1 MAGITVSH
9 LSFTY
14 PQETVPAL
22 RDVSFS
28 VEEGEFLTLIG
39 PSGGGKS
46 TLLRALKPALTPH
59 GSFTGEISFFGEPL
73 SALDARRQAAEIGFV
88 LQKPDDQIVTD
99 RVWHELAFG
108 MESLGFAT
116 PVIRRRVAEMA
127 SFFGIEEWFSR
138 PVEALSGGQ
147 KQLLN
152 LASVMALQPRV
163 LLLDEPTS
171 QLDPIAAADFLNAVA
186 RIRRELGTTVI
197 LSEHRLEEALPL
209 CDRVLALEQTVLAH
223 GTPQEVSRTL
233 RAAKSPVYFSM
244 PTPVRVSGSVGADKC
259 PVTVTEGRQWLA
271 GYAASHPLADVPPRR
286 LRPAG
291 EELLGLR
298 DVWFRYEKDGEDVL
312 QDLSC
317 SFARGQLTALLGGN
331 GSGKT
336 TTLSLLAGLRRP
348 LRGKRF
354 CRTERIGLLPQD
366 PQLLFDRATV
376 RDELREQLASL
387 PEAEQARRM
396 QEMACFCRLEGL
408 LDRHPYDLSGGE
420 QQRAALAKLLLAGP
434 ELLLLDEPTK
444 GMDAQVKRE
453 LAAILNG
460 LLEQGATVV
469 MVSHDVEFCA
479 QYADRCL
486 LMFDGSIAAEGGP
499 TDFFAGN
506 HFYTTAANRMA
517 RRLLPQAV
525 TCEELI
531 AACGGTET
539 PPPERREPP
548 AAPPKDLL
556 HPPEVK
562 PLPHWRSLG
571 ALGLLG
577 CVVTLF
583 LQLTHKISIPFLAA
597 VPQGALCVGLAV
609 LLVGA
614 MLLVSRRTG
623 RASEAGPRRHLT
635 KRTWVSLGVIALA
648 VPATILCGV
657 YLLGD
662 RKYLFISLLVLL
674 EVMLPFAL
682 LFERRGP
689 TAREL
694 VLLAVLSA
702 LCVAGRAAFSAL
714 PQFKP
719 VLALVIVSGVA
730 LGGEAGFLTGALAM
744 LLSNVMY
751 GQGPWTPWQMFA
763 MGLCGFLAGVLYR
776 RGLLRRGRVSLC
788 IFGALSALLVYGVLM
803 NVSSALLWQSPVSWA
818 TIGAYLLSGFPVD
831 CVHAAA
837 TVCFLWLFG
846 EPMLEKLDRIK
857 VKYGLLA

>member
-28 VEEGEFLTLIG
+28 VEEGEFLTVIG

-59 GSFTGEISFFGEPL
+59 GSFTGDISFFGEPL

-223 GTPQEVSRTL
+223 GTPQEVSRAL

-244 PTPVRVSGSVGADKC
+244 PTPVRVSGSVGADEC

-271 GYAASHPLADVPPRR
+271 GYATSHPLADVPPRR
-286 LRPAG
+286 LRLAG
-291 EELLGLR
+291 EELLGLKN
-298 DVWFRYEKDGEDVL
+298 VWFRYEKDGEDVL

-366 PQLLFDRATV
+366 PQMLFDRATV

-531 AACGGTET
+531 AACGGTEA

-556 HPPEVK
+556 HPPEAK

-623 RASEAGPRRHLT
+623 RTSEAGPRRHLT

-788 IFGALSALLVYGVLM
+788 IYGALSALLVYGVLM